1 MKITAEFKK
10 SLEQLEQLREDIAQ
24 HIEEM
29 INSRD
34 EKFEERSEKW
44 QDSEK
49 GEEWLGATDSLS
61 DALSNMDSLF
71 TEIFDEIDTIKE
83 N

>member
-10 SLEQLEQLREDIAQ
+10 SLDQLEQLREDIAQ

-44 QDSEK
+44 QESEK
-49 GEEWLGATDSLS
+49 GDEWQESTDSLN
-61 DALSNMDSLF
+61 DAISNMDLSF

>member
-10 SLEQLEQLREDIAQ
+10 SL
-24 HIEEM
+24 M

-44 QDSEK
+44 RDSEK
-49 GEEWLGATDSLS
+49 GDEWQDSTDSLN
-61 DALSNMDSLF
+61 DALSNMDSSF